1 MTYYLSLG
9 SNLGPR
15 ARNLALAR
23 RLLEKGG
30 AEVVAAS
37 SIYETEPVDNPD
49 QPWFLNQVLEIRS
62 ELDPPSLLRTARS
75 VEAALKRAPTVPK
88 GPRTIDIDILFA
100 GDLVVDTPDLVIP
113 HPRLHL
119 RNFVL
124 IPLAEIAPDFVHPVL
139 GKTAR
144 AIAAASLDPARVH
157 RKKPAG
163 RRWGRARAAG
173 RKQPARASK

>member
-1 MTYYLSLG
+1 MTYHIGLG
-9 SNLGPR
+9 SNLGRR
-15 ARNLALAR
+15 AANLARAR
-23 RLLEKGG
+23 RLLKEGG

-37 SIYETEPVDNPD
+37 SIYETEPVDYPD

-75 VEAALKRAPTVPK
+75 IEAALKRAPTVPK

-100 GDLVVDTPDLVIP
+100 GGLVVDSPGLVIP

-139 GKTAR
+139 GRTILELAE
-144 AIAAASLDPARVH
+144 ASLDPARVIRKRPVGRKH
-157 RKKPAG
+157 RG
-163 RRWGRARAAG
+163 ARAGG
-173 RKQPARASK
+173 RKRPARPSK